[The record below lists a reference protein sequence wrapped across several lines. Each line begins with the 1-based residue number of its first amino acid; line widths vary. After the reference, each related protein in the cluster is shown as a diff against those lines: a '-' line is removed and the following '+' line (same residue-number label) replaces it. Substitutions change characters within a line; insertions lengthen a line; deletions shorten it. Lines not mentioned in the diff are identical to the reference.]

1 MDQVSQIKQKLD
13 IVDIIGS
20 YIPLKKAGRN
30 YRAVCPFHAEKTP
43 SFMVSPELQMYKC
56 FGCGVSG
63 DIFKFIEQIEG
74 VDFPSALEQMAERA
88 GIKLEKS
95 SYDPDSYLK
104 KQIYFINEI
113 TAKFYQYILLKH
125 TLGKKGLDYLTKKRN
140 LTLETIEEFKIGCAP
155 DNWDSLYK
163 FLSKKGFKSDELLKA
178 GVIVPKQTGS
188 GYIDKFRGRIIFPLT
203 GVDGKIVGF
212 TARTLFDREP
222 KYLNTNETPVF
233 HKSFFLFGLDKNK
246 LNIKKEGAL
255 FVEGQM
261 DLISSWQAGIRN
273 VVSVSG
279 TSLTANQLSI
289 LSRYTNEITFCF
301 DSDSAGVSASY
312 RAVELAERQNFNIK
326 IAIIPEPFKDIDDLI
341 KHNTDNAKK
350 QIKEAIPAYDYFI
363 LTTLK
368 KYDRN
373 TSAGKKNIM
382 DALIPLFSRIS
393 NKVLFDDYARRI
405 AKELELSEETVFSVL
420 KKGETD
426 ERDEEI
432 LYPEEKIKAFK
443 QNPEGYFI
451 ALLFKSDP
459 EVIRKYTQD
468 IELESFQD
476 RNLGEIYK
484 YLIDYVSDRKKPVD
498 INSFVKK
505 MDEEKKKI
513 VAELYLWDLDFSHDV
528 PGKIDKEIEFTVKRI
543 MNEALRRELKEISN
557 RIKIAEMEGNSTEIQ
572 KLTKKFEKLSKGLL

>member
-1 MDQVSQIKQKLD
+1 M
-13 IVDIIGS
+13 
-20 YIPLKKAGRN
+20 
-30 YRAVCPFHAEKTP
+30 
-43 SFMVSPELQMYKC
+43 
-56 FGCGVSG
+56 
-63 DIFKFIEQIEG
+63 
-74 VDFPSALEQMAERA
+74 
-88 GIKLEKS
+88 
-95 SYDPDSYLK
+95 
-104 KQIYFINEI
+104 
-113 TAKFYQYILLKH
+113 
-125 TLGKKGLDYLTKKRN
+125 
-140 LTLETIEEFKIGCAP
+140 
-155 DNWDSLYK
+155 
-163 FLSKKGFKSDELLKA
+163 
-178 GVIVPKQTGS
+178 
-188 GYIDKFRGRIIFPLT
+188 FPLT

-459 EVIRKYTQD
+459 EVIRKYAQD

-484 YLIDYVSDRKKPVD
+484 HLIDYVSDRKKPVD